1 MDLLNITWP
10 QIADIGFG
18 LLVAGICLRT
28 LLTDKDSLLK
38 QRALWKH
45 ELTEL
50 EKSLQT
56 LIMEATESSQ
66 VFDTRIQRRQRELQE
81 LLDKAEARIATI
93 TNTSENFKMIP
104 VDRKSN
110 TRHSTNTASNT
121 ARGNNNNIYEDED
134 SWTISER
141 GERRLSQ
148 EIEVLEDKSTRS
160 QSSQAQ
166 LQQRIERQRIATKQA
181 KEEAKIQEEK
191 EAEEDLEI
199 FKHTSIVD
207 PIVFRIAKRLLLEGK
222 ELHVVARKLELPVS
236 EIRHLDGLL
245 REQAVNR
252 AKELPKA
259 FKEKELGTVRSVIRA
274 RTDKEQTELD
284 LDNMY
289 GGF

>member
-93 TNTSENFKMIP
+93 TNTSENFKMVP
-104 VDRKSN
+104 ADRKSN
-110 TRHSTNTASNT
+110 TRHSTNSTRTNT
-121 ARGNNNNIYEDED
+121 NNIYEDED
-134 SWTISER
+134 SWIISER

-148 EIEVLEDKSTRS
+148 DIEMLDDKSTRT
-160 QSSQAQ
+160 QSTQTQ
-166 LQQRIERQRIATKQA
+166 LQQRLERQRIATKQA

-259 FKEKELGTVRSVIRA
+259 LKEKELGTVRSVIRA